1 MQKSTQVYQFKISL
15 ENVKPLIWRRIQV
28 PETYTFWDLHVAIQ
42 DSMGWLDYHLHQFDL
57 INPQIR
63 RKEEIGIP
71 DEDGELEILPGWE
84 IPISSYFSLENKKAD
99 YLYDFGD
106 GWEHMIVI
114 EKILPQEQGSRYPVC
129 IAGERACPPEDCGG
143 TWGYE
148 NLLEIIKDKKHEEY
162 KRMMEWL
169 GGKFNPEEFLPENVV
184 FDNPQDRWAIAFEDA
199 IEF

>member
-1 MQKSTQVYQFKISL
+1 MQKSTHVYQFKISL
-15 ENVKPLIWRRIQV
+15 ENIKPLIWRRIQV

-63 RKEEIGIP
+63 RKEGIGIP
-71 DEDGELEILPGWE
+71 DEDGELDILPGWE
-84 IPISSYFSLENKKAD
+84 FPISSYFSLENKKAD

-106 GWEHMIVI
+106 GWEHMIVL
-114 EKILPQEQGSRYPVC
+114 EKILPQEQGSRYPIC

-162 KRMMEWL
+162 KRMMQWL

-184 FDNPQDRWAIAFEDA
+184 FDDPKERWTIAFKDA